1 MVPVFVVNRIRE
13 ARMKMCLTERRA
25 GSFAEARQQARRGYN
40 AYLGINP
47 NSRMIL
53 MNTSQKLLLAFV
65 SILLLGAS
73 AWATPITVPVEQA
86 NRVRGPLF
94 LPIDTGIASLD
105 GQTLSLNFVF
115 PNDLF
120 VRLFSSTTKSF
131 HLSAMLTLQGEGQFA
146 RPFGSGYTFGA
157 NGLPDSSIFTYSP
170 GIAGSTHGI
179 ETFSYSLGFVFPLID
194 PAGPA
199 TGVAHPFDVY
209 GMHLD
214 ITLPNNGA
222 FQVLGAQFA
231 LFPPSSKS
239 WEQVYAIGPH
249 VPESG
254 GTLPLFAIGLLA
266 MLGFQRKHG

>member
-1 MVPVFVVNRIRE
+1 
-13 ARMKMCLTERRA
+13 
-25 GSFAEARQQARRGYN
+25 
-40 AYLGINP
+40 
-47 NSRMIL
+47 
-53 MNTSQKLLLAFV
+53 
-65 SILLLGAS
+65 
-73 AWATPITVPVEQA
+73 
-86 NRVRGPLF
+86 
-94 LPIDTGIASLD
+94 
-105 GQTLSLNFVF
+105 
-115 PNDLF
+115 
-120 VRLFSSTTKSF
+120 
-131 HLSAMLTLQGEGQFA
+131 LTLHGEGKFA

-157 NGLPDSSIFTYSP
+157 NGLPDSPIFTYAP

-194 PAGPA
+194 PA
-199 TGVAHPFDVY
+199 TGGGAFPFDIY

-214 ITLPNNGA
+214 ITLPNNGH

>member
-1 MVPVFVVNRIRE
+1 
-13 ARMKMCLTERRA
+13 
-25 GSFAEARQQARRGYN
+25 
-40 AYLGINP
+40 
-47 NSRMIL
+47 MIL
-53 MNTSQKLLLAFV
+53 MNTPQKLLLAFAA
-65 SILLLGAS
+65 ILLLGAS

-94 LPIDTGIASLD
+94 LPIETGITSLD
-105 GQTLSLNFVF
+105 GQTLSLNFGF
-115 PNDLF
+115 SNDLF

-131 HLSAMLTLQGEGQFA
+131 HLSATLTLHGEGKFA

-157 NGLPDSSIFTYSP
+157 NGLPDSPIFTYAP

-179 ETFSYSLGFVFPLID
+179 ETLSYSLGFVFPLID
-194 PAGPA
+194 PATG
-199 TGVAHPFDVY
+199 GVAFPFDIY

-214 ITLPNNGA
+214 ITLPNNGH